1 MFCLNKNP
9 SINVQNC
16 TIIRGFDMIKT
27 HLIQHIFL
35 YHQPK
40 NLKDYIDLRCL
51 STRFHMALLPPP
63 LWVSYPNP
71 AHVTLQSLIDRLEE
85 LRGNEENSS
94 NVPSVL
100 FIEEGEHRD
109 IALRDGTQTHHITI
123 QKPITIIG
131 AGCRKTTL
139 FGFGMEIRGK
149 KSEGIVEIHDL
160 KIKEGDDGL
169 YADRGMNVIMKGCT
183 IEECGDHGVIALEA
197 DITCDDLQVS
207 ESGGTGVYA
216 GDDASI
222 TLSGHGTSIRG
233 NVTKGLSYSYGL
245 TAYSSSS
252 SIHLVPPLTKKQIS
266 KNNGGG
272 GNWGGVV
279 RNIKQIPK

>member
-160 KIKEGDDGL
+160 KIKGGDGTGL
-169 YADRGMNVIMKGCT
+169 YAYNGMNVIMRGCT
-183 IEECGDHGVIALEA
+183 IEECGWNGVVALHV
-197 DITCDDLQVS
+197 DITCDDLQVINCGCS
-207 ESGGTGVYA
+207 GVCANWEST
-216 GDDASI
+216 I
-222 TLSGHGTSIRG
+222 TLSGHGTTIQG
-233 NVTKGLSYSYGL
+233 NVTKGRSDDYGL
-245 TAYSSSS
+245 DAYDSF
-252 SIHLVPPLTKKQIS
+252 IHLIHPLTKEKISTDNGGGRNWGEYGTIKQIS
-266 KNNGGG
+266 K
-272 GNWGGVV
+272 
-279 RNIKQIPK
+279 